1 MADAVI
7 KRSIASLVGGIAIA
21 IAVMILW
28 VLLVGVESVPLTIL
42 GAVIAL
48 AAGVWVRLADL

>member
-1 MADAVI
+1 MAEAVI

-21 IAVMILW
+21 IAAMILW
-28 VLLVGVESVPLTIL
+28 ILLVGTQSVPLTVL
-42 GAVIAL
+42 GVIIAL